1 MLNTRS
7 ISLLGRARSVKSS
20 QNFVHVLCVTKSVQN
35 IRHAQK
41 RHPTTLFSTEIH
53 TGVDKAR
60 SLKAGVE
67 KAWKIKVW
75 CVHGN
80 VSRVIFLVTIPQH
93 LEGKA
98 GCAAHVD
105 MARRTLFSV

>member
-1 MLNTRS
+1 M
-7 ISLLGRARSVKSS
+7 
-20 QNFVHVLCVTKSVQN
+20 TKSMQN
-35 IRHAQK
+35 IRCARE
-41 RHPTTLFSTEIH
+41 RHPTSLLSTEVY
-53 TGVDKAR
+53 TGINKNC

-80 VSRVIFLVTIPQH
+80 VSRAVFLVTIPQH
-93 LEGKA
+93 LEGKG

-105 MARRTLFSV
+105 MARRTLFSM